1 MSKFLFTQE
10 QNIELIVEDGEPL
23 GGAVI
28 ATHVWMH
35 ALHELGNE
43 IVLFRDKEDC
53 RPKLESFD
61 WIQDYKVFSSQ
72 KGIPVF
78 RWVYYRFPKIF
89 FCLKT
94 VKPDY
99 LIESIPSWSSLFIG
113 FFCKI
118 LKIKQVLRLAN
129 DNMLDE
135 RITQGKFK
143 KFFIFW
149 GLSICEFILVQNEY
163 QYDTLRNKY
172 PKKKIL
178 KISNPFVLD
187 KQYLKIKS
195 QPKGYIAWVANFRFQ
210 KNLQLLY
217 KVASNISDEKF
228 FVAGQPLHPLDPE
241 TDEYYEKLKMLNN
254 VVFVGSVPREKILDF
269 FEASKFLLN
278 TSRHEGFTNTF
289 LEAMGTGTPI
299 LTTQDVNPDNI
310 IDSYDLG
317 YIYEDPEDLKK
328 FLQNID
334 QINYEQKSKNC
345 IKYLLE
351 NHDHLNLGRKFLT
364 FLNSD

>member
-28 ATHVWMH
+28 ATHVWIQ

-43 IVLFRDKEDC
+43 IVLFRDKEDH

-61 WIQDYKVFSSQ
+61 WIQDYKVFCSK

-99 LIESIPSWSSLFIG
+99 LIESIPSWSSLFMG
-113 FFCKI
+113 VFCKI
-118 LKIKQVLRLAN
+118 LGIKQVLRLAN

-143 KFFIFW
+143 KFFIFRAFNI
-149 GLSICEFILVQNEY
+149 SEFILVQNEY
-163 QYDTLRNKY
+163 QFVTLIKKY

-178 KISNPFVLD
+178 KISNPFILD
-187 KQYLKIKS
+187 KQFLKIKS
-195 QPKGYIAWVANFRFQ
+195 QPNGYIAWVANFRYQ

-217 KVASNISDEKF
+217 NIASSISHEKF
-228 FVAGQPLHPLDPE
+228 FVAGQPLHPMDPE
-241 TDEYYEKLKMLNN
+241 TDTYFEKLKMLDN

-278 TSRHEGFTNTF
+278 TSRHEGFSNTF
-289 LEAMGTGTPI
+289 LEALGTGTPI
-299 LTTQDVNPDNI
+299 LTTQDVNPDNF
-310 IDSYDLG
+310 IDNCDLG
-317 YIYEDPEDLKK
+317 YVYEDSEDLKK
-328 FLQNID
+328 FLQNI
-334 QINYEQKSKNC
+334 NSKTYEQKSKNC
-345 IKYLLE
+345 INYILE
-351 NHDHLNLGRKFLT
+351 NHDHLILGRRFLE